1 VHYYSQ
7 ELVGVSLGFVYSS
20 SYVRINLDF
29 PSSGLWRGLVVD
41 ECHKANKGIRR
52 RNSKKKVTSSF
63 LVLVFLCVWSVVYR
77 KMLWGFY
84 VWFIGKCSSAFS
96 HCF

>member
-1 VHYYSQ
+1 MLDCVNHYSQ

-41 ECHKANKGIRR
+41 EEKEKEQKEAKRSLSAIGYQRR
-52 RNSKKKVTSSF
+52 
-63 LVLVFLCVWSVVYR
+63 
-77 KMLWGFY
+77 
-84 VWFIGKCSSAFS
+84 
-96 HCF
+96 